1 MPYINGEYLGEEEL
15 REVAWEVI
23 SRLSVA
29 RLLEDCVEA
38 LVAAYQIDGELY
50 LTDKEMI
57 DDEDARDISMPMHTY
72 INAVV
77 EKEQE
82 KENVDAIK

>member
-38 LVAAYQIDGELY
+38 LVEAYQIDGELY

-82 KENVDAIK
+82 KEIVDAIK

>member
-38 LVAAYQIDGELY
+38 LVEAYQIDGELY